1 MSEALLTRFE
11 GWLYLL
17 VGGAICAVLFWPVGT
32 SLLSEKA
39 QIRNIQTQIESHVA
53 KLSEPAP
60 VNAYSR
66 FSSFVYEPA
75 EGEVPRLASGDVQSA
90 LIDNVRASQARLVD
104 LRPAESTAMDTLEAL
119 QFRLETEGD
128 IQALLDVIQSLGTLG
143 YPVLIDTLTLKPV
156 GQFDRPDRRLR
167 LSMDISIWMEA
178 ETT

>member
-1 MSEALLTRFE
+1 MTESLLTRFE
-11 GWLYLL
+11 GWFYLL
-17 VGGAICAVLFWPVGT
+17 VGGAICAALFFPLGN
-32 SLLSEKA
+32 SLLSEKV
-39 QIRNIQTQIESHVA
+39 QISNIQTQIESHVA
-53 KLSEPAP
+53 QLSEPVP

-66 FSSFVYEPA
+66 FSSFVYAPA
-75 EGEVPRLASGDVQSA
+75 EGEATRLASGDIQSA

-104 LRPAESTAMDTLEAL
+104 LRPVEGAEMDTLEAL

-128 IQALLDVIQSLGTLG
+128 IQALLDVIRSLGTLG

-167 LSMDISIWMEA
+167 LSMDISIWAEA